1 MWRRGLS
8 RLDSYC
14 IRLGA
19 WLASTRLATW
29 ATAKL
34 NLLAP
39 DVRSQILIIVQAD
52 GQISVAY
59 DHPRT
64 ADDVMQLIQGIGM
77 SLQIVA
83 NRHNVPLALQ
93 QQDGTQIPLTGAGLP
108 PAVASHS

>member
-1 MWRRGLS
+1 MWRDAFSQLNS
-8 RLDSYC
+8 ACL
-14 IRLGA
+14 RLGA
-19 WLASTRLATW
+19 WCATTRPAKW
-29 ATAKL
+29 ATVKL

-52 GQISVAY
+52 GNVSIAY
-59 DHPRT
+59 DHPRSS
-64 ADDVMQLIQGIGM
+64 DDVVQLIQGIGM

-108 PAVASHS
+108 PAVASR